1 MSERTG
7 DERLDRGRELAE
19 LHLGEGVVD
28 RWRSVN
34 PDMEELTSAFGFGDL
49 WSRPGL
55 SRRDRSLVAMAIT
68 ATLRASPQVGWH
80 VRGAL
85 RAGVTP
91 DEVREVL
98 IAVSGLAG
106 FPAAWTALEVAE
118 PILAEHETG
127 EGAEPA

>member
-1 MSERTG
+1 
-7 DERLDRGRELAE
+7 
-19 LHLGEGVVD
+19 
-28 RWRSVN
+28 
-34 PDMEELTSAFGFGDL
+34 
-49 WSRPGL
+49 
-55 SRRDRSLVAMAIT
+55 MAIT

-118 PILAEHETG
+118 PIIAEHEAG